1 MNLSC
6 AILHTN
12 AQTARILEEYAGKTP
27 FLTLCGTYTHTT
39 DALKDYYERKV
50 DVYFIGLEKSTEDDL
65 SGLEFARLLSQ
76 PTRCIFIAHDGSY
89 ASECFRLDALDY
101 LEGDIKFPI
110 FFQATHKALR
120 WFSLQKTGLPQN
132 TPKAN
137 EHKEKNGSSDII
149 YIKAESRLIR
159 LKLDHIY
166 YIEAWGDYVK
176 IFCSDEEKPILSL
189 CSLKYMEEK
198 LPSALFI
205 RIHRSYIVRK
215 ACIRT
220 IMQNSMHVVGRELP
234 IGEAYRKRVKEL
246 VSHLL
251 IL

>member
-6 AILHTN
+6 AILHTD

-50 DVYFIGLEKSTEDDL
+50 DVYFIGLGKSTEL
-65 SGLEFARLLSQ
+65 PGRRYQVPHLLPGNPQSITLVL
-76 PTRCIFIAHDGSY
+76 PAKDR
-89 ASECFRLDALDY
+89 ASAKY
-101 LEGDIKFPI
+101 
-110 FFQATHKALR
+110 
-120 WFSLQKTGLPQN
+120 
-132 TPKAN
+132 PKAN

-176 IFCSDEEKPILSL
+176 IFCSDEGKPILSL

-234 IGEAYRKRVKEL
+234 IGEVYRKRVKEL

-251 IL
+251 TL